1 MACFLCE
8 SEEDLKQCSKCGRA
22 VCEDDSIIPEPS
34 QLHLF
39 IEPKALVCLSCRI
52 VEFPKNGNDPF
63 VEIVPVDPKTGQKR
77 TGLIYSPTVLAQ
89 RKVLLFGEK
98 LQTLSV
104 TDIKSILST
113 RQAAERLAKH
123 IYLFSKVL
131 LDTADNIFTSRI
143 VELKRKR
150 LSVYEAQHKPK
161 VKRLTPEELAQMAI
175 KMAASGVTLEQLAGR
190 LKQK

>member
-8 SEEDLKQCSKCGRA
+8 AEENLRQCSKCGRA
-22 VCEDDSIIPEPS
+22 VCEDDSIIPEPA

-39 IEPKALVCLSCRI
+39 IGPKALMCLSCRV
-52 VEFPKNGNDPF
+52 VEFPQNGNDPF
-63 VEIVPVDPKTGQKR
+63 VEKIPTDPTTGQKR

-131 LDTADNIFTSRI
+131 LDTADDVFTNRI
-143 VELKRKR
+143 RELKRKR
-150 LSVYEAQHKPK
+150 SNIYEIQQKPK
-161 VKRLTPEELAQMAI
+161 TKRLTPDVLAQMALR
-175 KMAASGVTLEQLAGR
+175 MAASGITVEQLTGR